1 MAEQDVRQW
10 RTRSRRILLWAA
22 AGVVLVGALLWFLF
36 YGLEMIKES
45 LIRSNQAGARATL
58 ATINQALQAYYEK
71 HEGYPGSLERLR
83 GGEEGNPGTAP
94 PERAR
99 LLETALARDDFEK
112 NGYQFRY
119 QPGPGAYRWAATVRL
134 FTGYRLTA
142 EPTSPGSSGRTF
154 YYTDWSGEIH
164 AKEMQSAGPD
174 DPVVEAQ

>member
-1 MAEQDVRQW
+1 MPDETISD
-10 RTRSRRILLWAA
+10 RTGRSRRTLLWV
-22 AGVVLVGALLWFLF
+22 GVALLIVGALLWFLF
-36 YGLEMIKES
+36 YGLAMIKES
-45 LIRSNQAGARATL
+45 LIRSNQGSARATL

-71 HEGYPGSLERLR
+71 HEGYPDSLERLR

-112 NGYQFRY
+112 NGYQFGY
-119 QPGPGAYRWAATVRL
+119 QPGPADQRWAATVRL

-142 EPTSPGSSGRTF
+142 EPTSPGSSGQMF

-164 AKEMQSAGPD
+164 AKEMESAGPD
-174 DPVVEAQ
+174 DPVVK